1 MSAKKH
7 FIYKSLY
14 KSLYKIVKRILDM
27 TLSALLLALLAPA
40 MLLIALAVRIDTEG
54 NAIFKQT
61 RIGKNGKP
69 FTCYK
74 FRTMY
79 VTAPKNTPKSAL
91 LESESHITHVG
102 RFLRRT
108 SLDELPQLYN
118 VLRGEMSIV
127 GPRPLI
133 AEEGEIHELRR
144 RCGVTDTRPGI
155 TGLAQISGRD
165 GITDIEK
172 ARYDAKYAR
181 NISLLTDVKIV
192 FRTAGSIMLADE
204 ISGVGH

>member
-1 MSAKKH
+1 MATEKH
-7 FIYKSLY
+7 PI
-14 KSLYKIVKRILDM
+14 YKIVKRILDM
-27 TLSALLLALLAPA
+27 TLSAALLALLSPA

-61 RIGKNGKP
+61 RIGKNGKT

-91 LESESHITHVG
+91 ISSESHITPVG

-144 RCGVTDTRPGI
+144 RCGVTAARPGL
-155 TGLAQISGRD
+155 TGLAQVSGRD
-165 GITDIEK
+165 GITDVEK

-181 NISLLTDVKIV
+181 NISFFTDAKIV
-192 FRTAGSIMLADE
+192 FKTAKSVMLADE
-204 ISGVGH
+204 FSGVGH